1 MKKCYGQ
8 TKSVIDGQRD
18 NWLVFY
24 KNQGRKKI
32 RMEMITLLR
41 SLNMV
46 SIIFRITLAIF
57 VGGIIGMERGRK
69 HRPAGLR
76 TYILVC
82 LGAALVMMTN
92 QFVYDEFN
100 ASDPVRLG
108 AQVISGIGFL
118 GAGTIV
124 LTGKS
129 QVKGLTTA
137 ASLWAAACIGLAIG
151 IGFYEGAV
159 VGGLAIMF
167 TVSGLH
173 SFDNWMN
180 KKSNYLEL
188 YVEYQEEEN
197 TFSDF
202 LKYARDNYFDVSN
215 LQMSGK
221 GIHGNENG
229 KRIVSY
235 ILTAK
240 STVKRPHEEMI
251 RLLMRADGVV
261 YIEEF

>member
-1 MKKCYGQ
+1 
-8 TKSVIDGQRD
+8 
-18 NWLVFY
+18 
-24 KNQGRKKI
+24 
-32 RMEMITLLR
+32 MEILEFLRELNLISTL
-41 SLNMV
+41 
-46 SIIFRITLAIF
+46 FRTILAIF
-57 VGGIIGMERGRK
+57 IGGIIGMERGRK

-92 QFVYDEFN
+92 QFVYIEFN
-100 ASDPVRLG
+100 ASDPARLG

-124 LTGKS
+124 LTGIN

-151 IGFYEGAV
+151 IGYYEGAII
-159 VGGLAIMF
+159 GGLAIMF
-167 TVSGLH
+167 AVSGLH
-173 SFDNWMN
+173 RFDNWMN
-180 KKSNYLEL
+180 KNSNYLEL
-188 YVEYQEEEN
+188 YIEYHEEEN

-202 LKYARDNYFDVSN
+202 LKYARDNYFEISN
-215 LQMSGK
+215 IQVSGK
-221 GIHGNENG
+221 GEYGKEKG

-240 STVKRPHEEMI
+240 STVKRNHEEMMD
-251 RLLMRADGVV
+251 LLMNANGVLF
-261 YIEEF
+261 IEEF